1 MRIWQL
7 RGEGLGE
14 VGGLTR
20 LVGVGWQR
28 KLKSEARGFERSGTG
43 MSQCFSG
50 REGERELSWMKFK
63 FLVKTEVSS

>member
-1 MRIWQL
+1 
-7 RGEGLGE
+7 
-14 VGGLTR
+14 
-20 LVGVGWQR
+20 
-28 KLKSEARGFERSGTG
+28 